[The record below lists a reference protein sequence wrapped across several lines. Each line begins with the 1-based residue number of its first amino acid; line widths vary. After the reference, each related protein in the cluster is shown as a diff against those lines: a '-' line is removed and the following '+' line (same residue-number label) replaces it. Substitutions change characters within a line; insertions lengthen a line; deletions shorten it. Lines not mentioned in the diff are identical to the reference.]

1 MTSRNIESPPPPS
14 ILEICANVK
23 RMGYAASSRVR
34 LYGEDFE
41 VLSDPFPEAG
51 GIAVRVKTTR
61 DAKVR
66 VLGLPATVLQRIR
79 AKVRNIA

>member
-1 MTSRNIESPPPPS
+1 MMTSLSIESSS
-14 ILEICANVK
+14 ILEMCANVK

-51 GIAVRVKTTR
+51 GVAVHVK
-61 DAKVR
+61 AKR
-66 VLGLPATVLQRIR
+66 L
-79 AKVRNIA
+79 